1 MEYRDRVFLQFL
13 TMEEGEEFDLIAN
26 VNSKNMELFI
36 ATCKQLIDED
46 LMPLHQIEFN
56 DAYTKIKKKPKVFK
70 I

>member
-1 MEYRDRVFLQFL
+1 MEFRDRVFLQFL
-13 TMEEGEEFDLIAN
+13 TMKEGEEFDLIAN

-36 ATCKQLIDED
+36 TTCKQLIDED
-46 LMPLHQIEFN
+46 LMEFHQIEFN

>member
-46 LMPLHQIEFN
+46 LMPLHYMLFN
-56 DAYTKIKKKPKVFK
+56 DQYTSMKKKPKVFK

>member
-1 MEYRDRVFLQFL
+1 MEFRDRVFLQFL
-13 TMEEGEEFDLIAN
+13 TMKEGEEFDLIAN

-46 LMPLHQIEFN
+46 LMPLHYMLFN
-56 DAYTKIKKKPKVFK
+56 DQYTNMKKKLKVFK